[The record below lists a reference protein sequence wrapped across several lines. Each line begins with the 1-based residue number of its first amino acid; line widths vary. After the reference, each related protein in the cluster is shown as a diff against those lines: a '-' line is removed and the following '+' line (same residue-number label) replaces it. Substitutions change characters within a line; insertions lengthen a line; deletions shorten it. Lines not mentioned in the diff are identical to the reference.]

1 MAKLRHPDRKSDQE
15 FMVDLTQL
23 YDDVMMD
30 HIKNARNYREISGAT
45 QTVEAFNVLCG
56 DKLTLYV
63 SVDADERIHD
73 IAFQCSC
80 CGVSMASASMMTSVV
95 KGKRKSEAKT
105 LYDELMAAVANAGA
119 AYLSLS
125 EAQQVVVL
133 TARNVPSRKNCA
145 VMAWQ
150 ALNTALDGREQQVA
164 VG

>member
-1 MAKLRHPDRKSDQE
+1 MA
-15 FMVDLTQL
+15 DLTQL

-30 HIKNARNYREISGAT
+30 HIKNARNYRELPDAT
-45 QTVEAFNVLCG
+45 QTVEAVNVLCG

-63 SVDADERIHD
+63 SVDAEERISD

-95 KGKRKSEAKT
+95 KGKRKSEAKA
-105 LYDELMAAVANAGA
+105 LYDELISVVTNCVETDDAA
-119 AYLSLS
+119 LT

-133 TARNVPSRKNCA
+133 TTRNVPSRKNCA
-145 VMAWQ
+145 VLAWH
-150 ALNTALDGREQQVA
+150 ALNTALDGREQQVS

>member
-1 MAKLRHPDRKSDQE
+1 
-15 FMVDLTQL
+15 
-23 YDDVMMD
+23 
-30 HIKNARNYREISGAT
+30 
-45 QTVEAFNVLCG
+45 
-56 DKLTLYV
+56 
-63 SVDADERIHD
+63 
-73 IAFQCSC
+73 
-80 CGVSMASASMMTSVV
+80 MASASMMTSVV
-95 KGKRKSEAKT
+95 KGKRKSEVKT